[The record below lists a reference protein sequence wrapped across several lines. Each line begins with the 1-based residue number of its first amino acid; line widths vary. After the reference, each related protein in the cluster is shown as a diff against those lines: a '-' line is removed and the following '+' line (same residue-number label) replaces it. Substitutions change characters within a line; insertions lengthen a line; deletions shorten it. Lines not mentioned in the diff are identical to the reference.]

1 MLVHK
6 AIQRLVFV
14 LVLGMAA
21 CWLCVANAAESEYR
35 LAPGDRVKVIVFG
48 HEDLSGEY
56 EVDNEGRLTLPLI
69 KSVQAT
75 GLTIQE
81 IEQAITDK
89 LQPDYLRNPKVGV
102 VVLEY
107 RPFYILGEVKN
118 PGSYPYS
125 SNLTVVSAVALAGG
139 YTYRARK
146 SRIVIIRADDPNREK
161 VPADDN
167 TAVLPGDVIEVPERF
182 F

>member
-1 MLVHK
+1 MTMHSAIRHLAFIVVVGLVS
-6 AIQRLVFV
+6 
-14 LVLGMAA
+14 
-21 CWLCVANAAESEYR
+21 CWLNSAIGAETEYR

-146 SRIVIIRADDPNREK
+146 SRIVIIRAGDPSRDK
-161 VPADDN
+161 IPADDN
-167 TAVLPGDVIEVPERF
+167 TPVLPGDVIEVPERF